1 MKDILSAIKHF
12 VEGELKDRLTISNM
26 FIITVRL
33 LGVIINIILIA
44 SLIFISANGWADTS
58 SYRCYELDGAKIIAE
73 DGTFLG
79 QVSREKVE
87 KDADPVHGQEAL

>member
-1 MKDILSAIKHF
+1 MKH
-12 VEGELKDRLTISNM
+12 LTILTS
-26 FIITVRL
+26 L
-33 LGVIINIILIA
+33 LLLVA
-44 SLIFISANGWADTS
+44 SNGWADTS